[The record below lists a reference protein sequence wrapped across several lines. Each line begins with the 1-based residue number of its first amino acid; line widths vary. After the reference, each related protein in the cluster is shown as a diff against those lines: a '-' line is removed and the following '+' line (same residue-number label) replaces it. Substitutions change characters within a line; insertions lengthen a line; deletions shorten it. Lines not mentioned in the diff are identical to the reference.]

1 MADEEELI
9 ANIVLPGS
17 IAAALETTPVD
28 GVTLERVPG
37 QEQSHR
43 FGLVETA
50 SVIGIAK
57 GVLELVKLALE
68 IRDKLRGSAP
78 TQTARL
84 SAPASPSWV
93 ELRAGMTDAEIA
105 DAVRAHFA

>member
-1 MADEEELI
+1 VVEDEERI
-9 ANIVLPGS
+9 ANIVVPGS
-17 IAAALETTPVD
+17 IVAELETTPVD
-28 GVTLERVPG
+28 GVMLERVSG

-57 GVLELVKLALE
+57 GMLELIKLALE

-93 ELRAGMTDAEIA
+93 ELRASMTDTEIA
-105 DAVRAHFA
+105 DAVRAHFV